1 MLNCQIQ
8 AVVAWVRWRS
18 KSPFLFI
25 PSPNVAENHQYKNA
39 MAIANEEAAVV
50 IEEKELEH
58 RFQSEI
64 DSLLT
69 DVEWRTKLGKN
80 IKKLA
85 KPNATKSIVEQI
97 NALVND

>member
-1 MLNCQIQ
+1 M
-8 AVVAWVRWRS
+8 
-18 KSPFLFI
+18 
-25 PSPNVAENHQYKNA
+25 
-39 MAIANEEAAVV
+39 V

-64 DSLLT
+64 DALLT
-69 DVEWRTKLGKN
+69 DFEWRTKLGKK